1 MSRLCAKCMNHLMDL
16 NYKESQYA
24 LSKNFVV
31 CENCGEICRFVIAT
45 RKDYRLYKLRFI
57 INPIVLI
64 WLNIRA
70 WFKPLTIYK
79 YSKKKKP
86 KA

>member
-45 RKDYRLYKLRFI
+45 RKDYRLYR
-57 INPIVLI
+57 
-64 WLNIRA
+64 
-70 WFKPLTIYK
+70 
-79 YSKKKKP
+79 